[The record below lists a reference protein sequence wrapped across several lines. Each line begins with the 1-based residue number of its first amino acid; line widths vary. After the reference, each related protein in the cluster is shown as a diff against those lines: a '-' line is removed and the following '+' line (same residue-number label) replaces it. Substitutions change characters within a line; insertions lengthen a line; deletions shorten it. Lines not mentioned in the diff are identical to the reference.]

1 MISQTL
7 PMAAMFMKNKILSWT
22 ALFLALQ
29 TYLTEPI
36 NKEKSEKDAGAQP
49 PLLRLAFALI
59 SLATCYMEFF
69 FPSSSPGLRSTV
81 TEAASAAASSVTSVV
96 SEATKSL

>member
-7 PMAAMFMKNKILSWT
+7 PMAAMFMKNKILSWA
-22 ALFLALQ
+22 ALFLAIQ

-36 NKEKSEKDAGAQP
+36 NKEQNEKEAGSQP
-49 PLLRLAFALI
+49 PLLRLAFAFI

-69 FPSSSPGLRSTV
+69 FPSSSPGIRSAF
-81 TEAASAAASSVTSVV
+81 TEAAASAASTATSVV